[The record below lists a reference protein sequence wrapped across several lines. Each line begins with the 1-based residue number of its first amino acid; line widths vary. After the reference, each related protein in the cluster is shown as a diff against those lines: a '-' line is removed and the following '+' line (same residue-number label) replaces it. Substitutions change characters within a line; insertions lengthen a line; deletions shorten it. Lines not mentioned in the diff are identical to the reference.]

1 MILEMETLTSVP
13 IGMPISNCDV
23 LLVGEEDR
31 PSEGEIY
38 VGGVCVSG
46 GYYSDS
52 TVMSLDCAKLP
63 QNSIGNSST
72 GHGSQLYFR
81 TGDFA
86 KQLQSGDLVFLGRK
100 DRTVKVNGQRIA
112 LEEIEHVLRRHPD
125 VADAAV
131 VLCKVQGEHAA
142 LEAFLVLKEERSHEI
157 FRSCIR
163 SWMIDK
169 LPLVMLPNR
178 FTFRESIP
186 MSSSGKVDY
195 ELLGGSISLTK
206 EVEYNTGDMVS
217 SYLFQVIKK
226 VCSSSFNIINLFI
239 SFSVSIKW
247 HNACFIWSQH
257 PL

>member
-72 GHGSQLYFR
+72 GHGSKLYFR

-86 KQLQSGDLVFLGRK
+86 KRLQSGDLVFLGRK

-125 VADAAV
+125 VTDAAV

-169 LPLVMLPNR
+169 LPLAMLPNR

-186 MSSSGKVDY
+186 ISSSGKVDY

-217 SYLFQVIKK
+217 SDLLQVIKK

-239 SFSVSIKW
+239 SFSVSIK
-247 HNACFIWSQH
+247 
-257 PL
+257 